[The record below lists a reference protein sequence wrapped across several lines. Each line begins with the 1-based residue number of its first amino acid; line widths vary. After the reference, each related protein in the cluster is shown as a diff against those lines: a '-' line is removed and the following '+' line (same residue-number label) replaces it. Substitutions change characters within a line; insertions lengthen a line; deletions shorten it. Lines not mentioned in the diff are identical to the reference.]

1 MKNVL
6 SKIIRRT
13 LLFVLGIIN
22 FVYAKAV
29 HATVIYAPPEVFER
43 DGGINVVTI
52 IIYVFALFGLIN
64 LIRFIFRIFRKK

>member
-1 MKNVL
+1 MKKAF

-22 FVYAKAV
+22 FIYAKAV

-43 DGGINVVTI
+43 ERGINVVTV
-52 IIYVFALFGLIN
+52 IIYVFALFGLIS